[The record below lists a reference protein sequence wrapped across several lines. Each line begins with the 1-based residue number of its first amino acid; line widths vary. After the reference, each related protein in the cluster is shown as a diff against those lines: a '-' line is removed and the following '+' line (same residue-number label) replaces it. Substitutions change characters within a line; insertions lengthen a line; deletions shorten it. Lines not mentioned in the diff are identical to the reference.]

1 MLAEI
6 VKLPLG
12 GMSWTFAALY
22 FAFLVMALWR
32 AQVVGVDTIEGGCR
46 FDPKASRR
54 DVGWGYARM
63 VLFGRTRDRPLRAL
77 FWLTRLVLALFILV
91 MLATVAVIQ
100 SPYRM
105 SLR

>member
-6 VKLPLG
+6 VKLPLNGIMGVLG
-12 GMSWTFAALY
+12 GLY
-22 FAFLVMALWR
+22 FTVLSMTLWR
-32 AQVVGVDTIEGGCR
+32 AQVVGIDNIERGYR
-46 FDPKASRR
+46 LDPRASRR

-63 VLFGRTRDRPLRAL
+63 VLFGSTKDRLLQAL
-77 FWLTRLVLALFILV
+77 FWLTRLALALCVLAMFVTLMIV
-91 MLATVAVIQ
+91 G